1 MENSLAGPQK
11 CQHMTQQFHSQVYIP
26 RGIENMCPYTHTNL
40 YTVFTV
46 TLFISVENIEPK
58 ECSSIDERR
67 NKK

>member
-1 MENSLAGPQK
+1 
-11 CQHMTQQFHSQVYIP
+11 MTQQFHSQVYIP